1 MSAAT
6 GPDICDLIQLTLIL
20 VDMMTAIASAALWAV
35 GTALGVAGLWLS
47 GRRGDVRAMAIA
59 PKALILALWVD

>member
-35 GTALGVAGLWLS
+35 GTALGVAGLAFL
-47 GRRGDVRAMAIA
+47 GGAAMF
-59 PKALILALWVD
+59 ALWRSRRKR